1 MNMSLGQEL
10 SWIFSGIA
18 NGLWLFV
25 FLPQLYKNY
34 KSKNGNALS
43 LLLLFCLILGD
54 VFSVVSALAKGLNI
68 VIVYS
73 AVYHILLGLIVI
85 SQIMYYRIYKNTYH
99 SINTTEEE
107 IIDDTHPL
115 LSEQND
121 NEDDDETIYQYM
133 YLSLGELLFLIFGII
148 FSVVAAILLSLL
160 PDKDIVLFMA
170 DVLGWL
176 ATMIFITA
184 RLPQILLNYQRKST
198 KGLSLLSFI
207 IINIAN
213 WCFLLS
219 ILILMYDIPES
230 EYLNFIKYNLQWIVG
245 SGSTSLFDAIIFY
258 QFYDYRPRHIF
269 LSEN

>member
-1 MNMSLGQEL
+1 MDMTLGQEL
-10 SWIFSGIA
+10 SWIFGGIS

-25 FLPQLYKNY
+25 FIPQLYKNY

-54 VFSVVSALAKGLNI
+54 IFSVLSAVAKGLNV
-68 VIVYS
+68 VIIYS
-73 AVYHILLGLIVI
+73 ALYHIVLDVIVI
-85 SQIMYYRIYKNTYH
+85 SQIMYYRITKNPSQTDN
-99 SINTTEEE
+99 INEEV
-107 IIDDTHPL
+107 IDDDTQPL
-115 LSEQND
+115 LEQEYQ
-121 NEDDDETIYQYM
+121 EDEEIYQYM
-133 YLSLGELLFLIFGII
+133 YLSLGELLFLIFSII
-148 FSVVAAILLSLL
+148 FSVVASILLALL
-160 PDKDIVLFMA
+160 PNKDIVIFMA

-219 ILILMYDIPES
+219 ILILLYDIPES

-245 SGSTSLFDAIIFY
+245 SGSTSLFDAVIFY
-258 QFYDYRPRHIF
+258 QFYDYRPRQIF
-269 LSEN
+269 LSDN